1 MLSWPGS
8 THDSHIFRSSHIGH
22 QLEHTNFENGVLIG
36 DSGYAC
42 LPYLMTPYPNP
53 VNPSQRRFNRA
64 LRITRSIIE
73 RAFGI
78 LKRRFHVMH
87 SEVRMTPERVC
98 TITIA
103 CCILHNIAIDNNEPI
118 PEYEDEEP
126 FEDVD
131 FVGVETGQVVRDHLA
146 NTYF

>member
-1 MLSWPGS
+1 
-8 THDSHIFRSSHIGH
+8 
-22 QLEHTNFENGVLIG
+22 
-36 DSGYAC
+36 
-42 LPYLMTPYPNP
+42 
-53 VNPSQRRFNRA
+53 
-64 LRITRSIIE
+64 
-73 RAFGI
+73 
-78 LKRRFHVMH
+78 MH

-131 FVGVETGQVVRDHLA
+131 FVGVETGQIVRDHLA